1 MQDFDLTQVKEKFER
16 VQKTNQSLRE
26 RKIRLESELETLTK
40 DYEST
45 LKELLEVSG
54 AETFDE
60 AVSICNAKKSEIET
74 KLDELDGL
82 LSGYLDT
89 FEEGTPNA

>member
-16 VQKTNQSLRE
+16 VQKTNQTLRE

-54 AETFDE
+54 AGTLDE
-60 AVSICNAKKSEIET
+60 AVSICNTQKDEIET
-74 KLDELDGL
+74 RLNELDEL
-82 LSGYLDT
+82 LSGYLKT
-89 FEEGTPNA
+89 FEEGTLNA